1 MKVILVAV
9 LLCIAAVVLSSPLD
23 EAKKY
28 NASAY
33 KRDMLNPPRGS
44 LGFITTPGGN
54 GMFFEFNEM

>member
-9 LLCIAAVVLSSPLD
+9 LLCIAAVVLSSPVD

-33 KRDMLNPPRGS
+33 KRDAQSTKRIFGIYYNPRRKWYV
-44 LGFITTPGGN
+44 F
-54 GMFFEFNEM
+54 